1 MSYKDFI
8 LQVGPIRT
16 VARSVY
22 IKMLKILK
30 GRQSSLL
37 QKLWSG
43 EEYCV
48 HFWDPSGTEVF
59 VTNCK
64 MDWGLER
71 LFFLSTTANTGIL
84 VDIGAHTG
92 IYTKLMIPIC
102 KGSLMI
108 DTSEKCCRLA
118 LDEIANQHTNKN
130 MRVIH
135 NPCWSSSGV
144 TIEIEINE
152 ASGFSDSNIDR
163 KSGGVPMKSVCI
175 DDLIES
181 ETGVEVSCIKID
193 VDGPDIE
200 VLNGAERTII
210 KNRPS
215 ILIENTSEYLLQF
228 AKRHNYKAFCAC
240 IPPDGDKPWSTTL
253 VNIASL
259 SDLKIL
265 NGKMSLLIPEEKAFF
280 LENLSQVAS
289 PYDQRKAKLFEI

>member
-8 LQVGPIRT
+8 LQVGPVRT
-16 VARSVY
+16 VVRSAY
-22 IKMLKILK
+22 IKILKILK
-30 GRQSSLL
+30 GRESSLL

-71 LFFLSTTANTGIL
+71 LFFLSTVPSNGIF
-84 VDIGAHTG
+84 VDVGAHTG

-102 KGSLMI
+102 GGSLMV

-118 LDEIANQHTNKN
+118 LDEISQQYADKN
-130 MRVIH
+130 MRVIN

-144 TIEIEINE
+144 TIEIAIDE
-152 ASGFSDSNIDR
+152 ASGFSNSNIDH

-181 ETGVEVSCIKID
+181 ETGLIVSCLKID

-215 ILIENTSEYLLQF
+215 ILIENTSEYLVQF
-228 AKRHNYKAFCAC
+228 AKKHNYKAFCAS
-240 IPPDGDKPWSTTL
+240 ISPDGDKPWSTKL
-253 VNIASL
+253 VDIASL
-259 SDLKIL
+259 PNLKNL
-265 NGKMSLLIPEEKAFF
+265 NGKMSLLVPEERAFF
-280 LENLSQVAS
+280 LENLSYTAS